1 MEHQGTE
8 QEILQEWL
16 KGREIIYRLLARLY
30 RESPGQ
36 DVIKALLAEDTLAQ
50 LAQGEA
56 NEESRRGCQMMDEEL
71 KSQKENLKAFE
82 AKLRQDFTRLFVGPG
97 GIKAPPWESVYRSRE
112 RLLFGEE
119 TLAVRKFYQSF
130 GVSIKNLYRE
140 PDDHLSL
147 ELEFMSWLCARAL
160 EELPRGEWKLYLEG
174 QKRFLREH
182 LLEWVP
188 AFTKDMENNAE
199 TAFFRGLASFTRGFL
214 LQDLEEVQAVL
225 DA

>member
-1 MEHQGTE
+1 MDQDL
-8 QEILQEWL
+8 LQEWF
-16 KGREIIYRLLARLY
+16 KERQIIYHLLARLY
-30 RESPGQ
+30 REGPTQ
-36 DVIKALLAEDTLAQ
+36 DILQALLEEDTLAH

-56 NEESRRGCQMMDEEL
+56 NEESRKGCRMMEEEL
-71 KSQKENLKAFE
+71 KAQRENLKAYE
-82 AKLRQDFTRLFVGPG
+82 AKLRQDYIHLFIGPG
-97 GIKAPPWESVYRSRE
+97 TVKAPPWESVYRSPD

-130 GVSIKNLYRE
+130 GVTIKNLYRE

-147 ELEFMSWLCARAL
+147 ELEFMAWLCAQAL
-160 EELPRGEWKLYLEG
+160 EGLSRGEWKRYLEG
-174 QKRFLREH
+174 QQKFLREH
-182 LLEWVP
+182 LLMWVP

-199 TAFFRGLASFTRGFL
+199 TAFFQGLANFTRGFL

>member
-1 MEHQGTE
+1 MERQGTE
-8 QEILQEWL
+8 QEILEEWL

-30 RESPGQ
+30 REGPGQ
-36 DVIKALLAEDTLAQ
+36 DIIKPLLTEDTLAQ

-56 NEESRRGCQMMDEEL
+56 NEESRKGCRMMDEEL
-71 KSQKENLKAFE
+71 KAQENLEAYE
-82 AKLRQDFTRLFVGPG
+82 AKLRQDYTRLFIGPG
-97 GIKAPPWESVYRSRE
+97 EIKAPPWESVYRSRE

-147 ELEFMSWLCARAL
+147 ELEFMSWLCGKAL
-160 EELPRGEWKLYLEG
+160 EELPGGEWKRYLEG
-174 QKRFLREH
+174 QEKFLREH

-225 DA
+225 NA